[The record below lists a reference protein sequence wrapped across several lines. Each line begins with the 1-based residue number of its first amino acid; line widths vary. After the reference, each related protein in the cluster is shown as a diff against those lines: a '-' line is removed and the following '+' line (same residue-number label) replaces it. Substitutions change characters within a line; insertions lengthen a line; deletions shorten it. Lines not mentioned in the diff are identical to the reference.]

1 MKARQTC
8 PNIVNSGKVKIT
20 ITNNDGVEIDHINTC
35 QHIIERFV
43 DGKIC
48 NTRTTDRVRYWFHHN
63 FYNWVR
69 RGAIDITDD
78 MMNPEKFQEMFF
90 VSLREYLTAL
100 VSLKSNN
107 ISMQTAL
114 AIFPEFA
121 QGAIDDVVVFSAG
134 RMFRILKLTNVIS
147 NVHDFL
153 LANAQAGY
161 AESVIC
167 PLAFQVRDISK
178 LHFPEALKRSIAWH
192 EYTEQQAEIVDAAL
206 AQEMIDNLKDGTDFK
221 VIDDEYETITV
232 VQLLTQESARVEGT
246 LLKHCVAS
254 YGSDIE
260 KGKTIIYSARNKLMV
275 PIATIELVNGN
286 ATQVKGKHGSTIVTK
301 HHDDI
306 RKYFKNHKISVSET
320 RHFGGMKEHIDND
333 S

>member
-1 MKARQTC
+1 MKAMKKC
-8 PNIVNSGKVKIT
+8 PNIVNSGNVKIT
-20 ITNNDGVEIDHINTC
+20 IANNDGIEIDHINTC
-35 QHIIERFV
+35 QHIIERFI
-43 DGKIC
+43 DNKIC
-48 NTRTTDRVRYWFHHN
+48 NSRTTDDVRYWFKHN

-69 RGAIDITDD
+69 RGAIDITND

-90 VSLREYLTAL
+90 VPLKEYLTTL
-100 VSLKSNN
+100 VSTKSNN

-114 AIFPEFA
+114 ALFPEFA
-121 QGAIDDVVVFSAG
+121 QEAIDDVVVFSAG

-161 AESVIC
+161 EESVIC

-192 EYTEQQAEIVDAAL
+192 EYTVQQSEIVDAAL
-206 AQEMIDNLKDGTDFK
+206 AQEMIDNLVEGKDFTVEDDDF
-221 VIDDEYETITV
+221 ETITV
-232 VQLLTQESARVEGT
+232 VKLLTRESAKVEGT
-246 LLKHCVAS
+246 LMKHCVAS

-260 KGKTIIYSARNKLMV
+260 KGKAKIYSARNKLMV
-275 PIATIELVNGN
+275 PIATIELVNGK

-301 HHDDI
+301 HHADI
-306 RKYFKNHKISVSET
+306 RKYFKKHNISVTES
-320 RHFGGMKEHIDND
+320 RHFGGMKEHDD
-333 S
+333 EHA